1 MTCPAPAWSSA
12 RASETGGPAAATT
25 LRRVEHLIRVAE
37 EVQAALEDER
47 AVVALETTL
56 VAHGFPAPTGVGV
69 GLASETAVRAAGAV
83 PATIE
88 AQSIPTD
95 ALACACVPSESTG
108 GLPAGTLAPPFWM

>member
-37 EVQAALEDER
+37 EVQAALEDGR

-83 PATIE
+83 PISRPGTASTERNWRRVLIG
-88 AQSIPTD
+88 
-95 ALACACVPSESTG
+95 PSRS
-108 GLPAGTLAPPFWM
+108 